1 LGFKY
6 FVKTQRRSA
15 WQACLRVEEFGE
27 VYLQFYSDCSIAGP
41 SVVYL

>member
-6 FVKTQRRSA
+6 FVKTQQRSA

-27 VYLQFYSDCSIAGP
+27 VYLQFYSDCSTTGTL
-41 SVVYL
+41 VVYL